1 MRLLLR
7 RFVTLGCAAGL
18 SVASTLGQNTG
29 GGGDEMKVKPPSWA
43 YPLGAS
49 APQAFRK
56 EDGKPLQAEGS
67 KLSYT
72 RAEIADLMRVADWFP
87 EAHPAMPGIVAKG
100 RAPGVYACAYC
111 HLPNGL
117 GRPENASI
125 AGLPVEYIVQ
135 QVADFKSGSRR
146 SSEPRFASVNY
157 MVALSHEVTADEVRV
172 AAGYFSSLKATPW
185 IRVVEADEVPKTR
198 IAGMMLVLAESG
210 GTEAIGQRV
219 IEVPEDPEQ
228 TELRNARSGFV
239 AYVPKGSLE
248 RGGALVKTGGDGM
261 TLACGMCHGAT
272 LQGMGKAP
280 SIAGRSPSQMA
291 RQMIDIKNGVR
302 NGAGAALMKSVVA
315 QLTMDD
321 IVAITG
327 YLASLK
333 P

>member
-1 MRLLLR
+1 M
-7 RFVTLGCAAGL
+7 G
-18 SVASTLGQNTG
+18 AST
-29 GGGDEMKVKPPSWA
+29 
-43 YPLGAS
+43 PLAV
-49 APQAFRK
+49 RK
-56 EDGKPLQAEGS
+56 EDGKSLRAAGS
-67 KLSYT
+67 NVSYT
-72 RAEIADLMRVADWFP
+72 RAEIRDLMRVADWFP
-87 EAHPAMPGIVAKG
+87 ETHPAMPGIVAKG

-125 AGLPVEYIVQ
+125 AGLPAEYIVQ
-135 QVADFKSGSRR
+135 QVADFKSGARR
-146 SSEPRFASVNY
+146 SSELRFASVNY
-157 MVALSHEVTADEVRV
+157 MIAISHEVTADEVRI

-198 IAGMMLVLAESG
+198 IAGMMLVLAESTG
-210 GTEAIGQRV
+210 IEAIGQRV
-219 IEVPEDPEQ
+219 IEVPEDLEQ
-228 TELRNARSGFV
+228 TELRNSSSGFV

-248 RGGALVKTGGDGM
+248 RGSALVKTGGNGK

-272 LQGMGKAP
+272 LQGMGKVP

-291 RQMIDIKNGVR
+291 RQMIDIQNGVR
-302 NGAGAALMKSVVA
+302 NGAGVALMKPVVA

-327 YLASLK
+327 YLAFLK